1 MNGEDLFKSLS
12 AKVGRKQFTISGK
25 EILSPKVKRS
35 SADKIL
41 IAALKRKAKDMKTF
55 PDLMI
60 DLETYGIS
68 PGCVILEIALVAFD
82 RNSNR
87 LPIGCSFFPDVT
99 QQQSMGF
106 TIDNDTMRFWMDNP
120 EAWKYQLDAHR
131 ESVETVTG
139 GILQFWED
147 HCHIDKTLVWA
158 KGTHFDLPILRTI
171 VKEPWSFRNI
181 HDMRTLK
188 LVSKSDIIVKP
199 LHPHQGLSD
208 AMAQAKKVTQI
219 CSIIGTGF

>member
-1 MNGEDLFKSLS
+1 MKEEDLFKPLS
-12 AKVGRKQFTISGK
+12 AKVGPKQYSISGK
-25 EILSPKVKRS
+25 EITNPKTRRNAS
-35 SADKIL
+35 DKSL
-41 IAALKRKAKDMKTF
+41 LAALKKKALKMKTF

-60 DLETYGIS
+60 DLETYGTA
-68 PGCVILEIALVAFD
+68 PGCVILEVALVAFD

-87 LPIGCSFFPDVT
+87 QVAGVSLFPDIT

-120 EAWKYQLDAHR
+120 EAWKYQLNAQR
-131 ESVETVTG
+131 ESVEAVTAG
-139 GILQFWED
+139 VLKFWED

-171 VKEPWSFRNI
+171 VREPWSFRNI

-188 LVSKSDIIVKP
+188 LVSKSDIVVKSKR
-199 LHPHQGLSD
+199 PHEGLAD
-208 AMAQAKKVTQI
+208 AIAQAEEVTKI
-219 CSIIGTGF
+219 CSTIGTGF